1 MSLLQA
7 YRGGYN
13 SRRGWFIQFSYSLG
27 QIRELKRL
35 IPYEDARGQARAWCP
50 ERGEHGEWWV
60 ADEYAEQLPLIWPG
74 FRAHLAA
81 KTLPGFG

>member
-13 SRRGWFIQFSYSLG
+13 SRRG
-27 QIRELKRL
+27 
-35 IPYEDARGQARAWCP
+35 
-50 ERGEHGEWWV
+50 WWV

-74 FRAHLAA
+74 FRAYLAA